1 MMNSDE
7 LCEELL
13 FTRKQ
18 IYKLLWPLIVEQL
31 LTVFVGMVDVLMV
44 AAVGETAVSGVSL
57 VDAINNL
64 IIQVLFAITAGGTIV
79 CARFYGA
86 DDLNNAGRTAAQT
99 LLSAISMTTAVTLI
113 FLIGGNTLLG
123 LIFGTVESSVMSNA
137 ATYMFITSLSFPF
150 LAAYQTGAAMFRAQ
164 GRTKVSMLVSLLMN
178 TVNIIGNAI
187 CIFGLKMG
195 VAGVAIPTLIARALA
210 AVIILRLLQNSEG
223 RIASLSWFR
232 PSGEIIR
239 NIMSIGIPNG
249 IESGLFQFG
258 KLMLQSLVS
267 TLGTASIAA
276 YAVASNLVTYLYLPG
291 NALGAGMLTI
301 VGQCLGA
308 GKREQARDYAKMLIA
323 INYGLLAVICTI
335 MIVCR
340 GFFVSCYML
349 SLEAAELAKGLVLIH
364 SIAMIIWPL
373 GFLFPHYF
381 RATGRAAF
389 TMGIAIFS
397 MWTFRIGL
405 AYVFIKVLH
414 MNVLGA
420 WYAMFVDWIFRTV
433 VYVTAFR
440 RDGKRVKPE

>member
-1 MMNSDE
+1 MSAFQTKP
-7 LCEELL
+7 L
-13 FTRKQ
+13 FTRRQ
-18 IYKLLWPLIVEQL
+18 IYKLLWPLIIEQL

-99 LLSAISMTTAVTLI
+99 LLSAMSMTTAVTLI
-113 FLIGGNTLLG
+113 FIIGGNTLLG

-210 AVIILRLLQNSEG
+210 AVIILGLLQNSEG
-223 RIASLSWFR
+223 RIASLSWFK

-291 NALGAGMLTI
+291 NALGTGMLTI

-308 GKREQARDYAKMLIA
+308 GKREQAREYAKMLIA

-349 SLEAAELAKGLVLIH
+349 SSEAAELAKGLVLIH

-440 RDGKRVKPE
+440 RDRKRLKPE

>member
-1 MMNSDE
+1 
-7 LCEELL
+7 
-13 FTRKQ
+13 
-18 IYKLLWPLIVEQL
+18 
-31 LTVFVGMVDVLMV
+31 
-44 AAVGETAVSGVSL
+44 
-57 VDAINNL
+57 
-64 IIQVLFAITAGGTIV
+64 
-79 CARFYGA
+79 
-86 DDLNNAGRTAAQT
+86 
-99 LLSAISMTTAVTLI
+99 
-113 FLIGGNTLLG
+113 
-123 LIFGTVESSVMSNA
+123 
-137 ATYMFITSLSFPF
+137 
-150 LAAYQTGAAMFRAQ
+150 
-164 GRTKVSMLVSLLMN
+164 MLVSLLMN

-210 AVIILRLLQNSEG
+210 AVIILGLLQNSEG

-232 PSGEIIR
+232 PSREIIR

-349 SLEAAELAKGLVLIH
+349 SPEAAELAKGLVLIH

-373 GFLFPHYF
+373 GFLLPHYF
-381 RATGRAAF
+381 RATGRAALP
-389 TMGIAIFS
+389 MGIAMFS
-397 MWTFRIGL
+397 M
-405 AYVFIKVLH
+405 
-414 MNVLGA
+414 
-420 WYAMFVDWIFRTV
+420 
-433 VYVTAFR
+433 
-440 RDGKRVKPE
+440 